1 MNEDKVMEGIY
12 DIQKRLGHLEN
23 GQHEIKQKLTDIE
36 GNIDLLA
43 QKQWNN
49 EKDIYNMKRTLK

>member
-1 MNEDKVMEGIY
+1 MNEDKILEGIY
-12 DIQKRLGHLEN
+12 DIQKRLGHLES
-23 GQHEIKQKLTDIE
+23 GQQEINQTLTNIE